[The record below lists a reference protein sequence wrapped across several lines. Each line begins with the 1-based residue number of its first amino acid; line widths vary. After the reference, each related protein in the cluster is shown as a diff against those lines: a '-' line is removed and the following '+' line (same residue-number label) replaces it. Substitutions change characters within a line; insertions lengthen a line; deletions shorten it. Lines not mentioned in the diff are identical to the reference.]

1 MDIEA
6 VLQKYETE
14 LMSLVNVQ
22 GVGLGE
28 QAGKPVIKVFVNAKV
43 SESSLPPDQIVP
55 KNLEGCDVHVEEIG
69 IITA

>member
-6 VLQKYETE
+6 VLQKHETE
-14 LMSLVNVQ
+14 LMSLANVQ

-28 QAGKPVIKVFVNAKV
+28 RAGKPVIKVFVDAKV
-43 SESSLPPDQIVP
+43 PESSLPSDQIVP

-69 IITA
+69 VITA